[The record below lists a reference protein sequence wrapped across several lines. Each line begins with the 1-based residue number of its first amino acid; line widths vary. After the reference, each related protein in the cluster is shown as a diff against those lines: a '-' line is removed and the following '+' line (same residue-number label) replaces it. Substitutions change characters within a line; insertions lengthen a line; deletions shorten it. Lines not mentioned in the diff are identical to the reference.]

1 MPRSKIQRNLDHLL
15 TLTDLM
21 RTESPDVYADALA
34 LLRREGWKLEETPRC
49 HDFAA
54 AREALEGAAQ

>member
-1 MPRSKIQRNLDHLL
+1 MTRSKIQRNLDHLIAL
-15 TLTDLM
+15 TRLL
-21 RTESPDVYADALA
+21 RTESPDVYDEALT